1 MMLAFFILLIV
12 LPIFTLRPRK
22 DESKKVFDYT
32 TSMCLK
38 GILCLFVMFHN
49 LGLDYFHDEGPMRL
63 ISESAGGVGVGIFF
77 FLSAFGILRAY
88 QAKGNKFLLK
98 LIFINCTKLWLIAVG
113 INLLT
118 YLVYFNGAF
127 ETKDAVLR
135 ILNFD
140 IFNHFNRMNRHGWF
154 IATII
159 LLYLLFALTYFICSK
174 LKIDKKFIIAGIIMF
189 LIPFGFKIA
198 SWITD
203 AISGMYVREITM
215 FSFGIFYATFYERVN
230 YILKKG
236 FWIALPISA
245 VAMVIGFIFNEPLST
260 YGACIFLMTI
270 AQRFTWENKVTYFLG
285 KICIGVYL
293 FLHFSTLTLQHFINN
308 EALWLLL
315 NAGFILLFA
324 VLLYGVIVLIEKGIV
339 LIRIKIIEKKLSMNE
354 QQKTVH

>member
-22 DESKKVFDYT
+22 DNSKSVFDYT

-38 GILCLFVMFHN
+38 GVLCLFVMFHN
-49 LGLDYFHDEGPMRL
+49 LGLDYFHEEGPMRL

-118 YLVYFNGAF
+118 YLVYFQGAF

-159 LLYLLFALTYFICSK
+159 LLYLLFALTYFLCSK
-174 LKIDKKFIIAGIIMF
+174 LKTNKKFLIAGIIMF
-189 LIPFGFKIA
+189 LIPLGFKIA
-198 SWITD
+198 SFFVD
-203 AISGMYVREITM
+203 YISGMYVREITA
-215 FSFGIFYATFYERVN
+215 FSLGIFYATFYEKVN

-236 FWIALPISA
+236 FWIVLPISG
-245 VAMVIGFIFNEPLST
+245 VAMVVGFIFYEPLST
-260 YGACIFLMTI
+260 IASCIFLMTI

-293 FLHFSTLTLQHFINN
+293 FLHFSTLTLQPYIDN

-315 NAGFILLFA
+315 NAGFILLLA
-324 VLLYGVIVLIEKGIV
+324 VLLYGVIVLIEKVIY
-339 LIRIKIIEKKLSMNE
+339 LILNKIKEKKELNN